1 MAIFFFRAEDYVGV
15 LRDFIDETRAR
26 LKAGSVIRNPFVNSW
41 FKVKKLGDE
50 RVLCAVSM
58 KLIYPNIAGS
68 AIFFIVAMAFF
79 TVAGWKIPAVIS
91 ACLAGL
97 VLGASFFWSA
107 TFLFWAFRKGL
118 RKKGYKGTIKRLSA
132 VEYVRLLYG
141 AE

>member
-1 MAIFFFRAEDYVGV
+1 MAIFFFRAEDYVRV
-15 LRDFIDETRAR
+15 LRDFIGETRAR
-26 LKAGSVIRNPFVNSW
+26 LEAGSVIKNPFVSNW
-41 FKVKKLGDE
+41 FKVKRLGDE

-68 AIFFIVAMAFF
+68 AIFFILAMGFFVA
-79 TVAGWKIPAVIS
+79 AGLKLPAIIS
-91 ACLAGL
+91 ACFAVL
-97 VLGASFFWSA
+97 VLGASFFLSA

-118 RKKGYKGTIKRLSA
+118 RKKGYKGIIKRLSA